1 MEKEFIPF
9 ELALELKELGF
20 DKNCLG
26 YYNHKQNFVIISR
39 NPDFEYIVFKYKCK
53 NINKSF
59 NLFPDNEVK
68 RKQYITEKDM
78 SEKYCLAPLWQQAF
92 DWFREEHNIHSY
104 INLTNI
110 QGELT
115 WHVNICSVDKHEVG
129 VSRIVLCNLFDFKTY
144 EEARQACLEKLIEL
158 CKKK

>member
-1 MEKEFIPF
+1 MKEQFVPYEK
-9 ELALELKELGF
+9 ALKLKELGF
-20 DKNCLG
+20 DEECFTYFKNG
-26 YYNHKQNFVIISR
+26 IIDLDDEGILEIYK
-39 NPDFEYIVFKYKCK
+39 NYDAHNDIDEYI
-53 NINKSF
+53 S
-59 NLFPDNEVK
+59 
-68 RKQYITEKDM
+68 
-78 SEKYCLAPLWQQAF
+78 SPLWQQAF
-92 DWFREEHNIHSY
+92 DWFREEHGIHSY

-158 CKKK
+158 CKNH